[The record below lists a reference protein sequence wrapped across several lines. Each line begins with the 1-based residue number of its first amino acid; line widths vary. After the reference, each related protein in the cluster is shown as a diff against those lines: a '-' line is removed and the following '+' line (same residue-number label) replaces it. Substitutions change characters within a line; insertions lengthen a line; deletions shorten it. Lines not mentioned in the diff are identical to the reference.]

1 MQKLVIEGGTPLF
14 GEIMTQGAKNAVLP
28 VLAACV
34 LCEGTVHL
42 KNCPCISDRYA
53 SARILSALGAKVKT
67 EGNSLTADCTGLSSD
82 EISCYLMKAMRSS
95 IIFMGALLGRTGKCT
110 LC

>member
-42 KNCPCISDRYA
+42 KTAPAFPTDTLRLGFF
-53 SARILSALGAKVKT
+53 RHWAL
-67 EGNSLTADCTGLSSD
+67 
-82 EISCYLMKAMRSS
+82 R
-95 IIFMGALLGRTGKCT
+95 
-110 LC
+110 